1 MSIVKGKELGDIKK
15 ITINE
20 LFWDIVEKYPEIVAV
35 YYRDEAGNFTK
46 KITYREAG
54 ERAKALSQGLLSLGL
69 NKGDKVSL
77 LSETRYEWMQADI
90 AILTAGGVTVTI
102 FPTLSPTTV
111 QYIANH
117 SDSKMIFVENQEQLN
132 KVLLVWEELP
142 QLKEVIVF
150 EPLITKPRANIYTLS
165 EVMEMGRQFEA
176 SNPGRYEKIW
186 RSVKPEDLSSFVY
199 TSGTT
204 GPPKGVMLSHWN
216 WCCCAISLTQ
226 VISFTPR
233 EAALAF
239 LPLAHVYAR
248 VAYFAMLKSAVTV
261 YVSSPKDLAED
272 LPRVRPVT
280 YCSVPRIYER
290 FYDRIIEQIES
301 TTPPFRRKIRKK
313 IFFWAAGVAR
323 DMGEV
328 RSRWKKPSLKLKLKH
343 RLASP
348 IYWAIRKK
356 AGMDRLRGAI
366 SGGAAL
372 RKELAYFLN
381 GMGITILEGY
391 GMSENA
397 GPATVNPIGRSKV
410 GTVGIPL
417 PGVVTIKIAEDGE
430 ILIKGDNVMQGY
442 YKLPEETRQ
451 SFTKDGWL
459 KTGDIGYFDE
469 DNYLVFKERKKH
481 LLVLSTG
488 KNVAPLPIEEEL
500 KKSRWIEEAV
510 VIGDNE
516 KFVSALIQPAYQL
529 LLEFARERN
538 IEFSEELTKFGL
550 NPAGEE
556 VPIQVDEK
564 LLRNGMVI
572 EIFQRV
578 IDEANLA
585 FDDYEQVKKFRLL
598 NNAVSVKTGE
608 LTPTLKV
615 KRSAIGEKYK
625 DLISE
630 IYA

>member
-1 MSIVKGKELGDIKK
+1 M
-15 ITINE
+15 
-20 LFWDIVEKYPEIVAV
+20 VAV